1 MFMQLFPLSAAS
13 FFTTAGFDALLS
25 RFRWSHE
32 AAGKATQL
40 CAKAFRCYRGCGLRK
55 SSYL

>member
-13 FFTTAGFDALLS
+13 FFTTAGFDTLLS

-32 AAGKATQL
+32 AAGKATQ
-40 CAKAFRCYRGCGLRK
+40 
-55 SSYL
+55 